1 MKFAIIG
8 CGNMSSALM
17 NKVAM
22 AYPGASFLTYSPSG
36 ITAKKLAESING
48 HSVENIS
55 DLCDCD
61 FYLIG
66 CKPQQAP
73 ELARNCDG
81 ILKNKK
87 VISILA
93 GTSIETLK
101 KLFET
106 DMVMRLMPNTPS
118 LLGLGTIL
126 SCHSDEFSSDD
137 KELMQKM
144 FSHCGEFVQLK
155 NEIELDELTVFSGSG
170 PAYIFQLAK
179 IYQQEIM
186 KLGYDEA
193 FSRTLI
199 DQLFVG
205 SSRLMQHE
213 QSMTYT
219 EQIEKVT
226 SKAGVT
232 IEAIEVL
239 RQSSLEDI
247 IHESLKAAL
256 IRTVELRDG
265 RGE

>member
-17 NKVAM
+17 SKVAM
-22 AYPGASFLTYSPSG
+22 AYPEDSFLTYSPSG
-36 ITAKKLAESING
+36 VTARKLAGSING
-48 HSVENIS
+48 RFVENLS
-55 DLCDCD
+55 DLSDCD

-66 CKPQQAP
+66 CKPQQAAD
-73 ELARNCDG
+73 LAKSCDG

-87 VISILA
+87 ILSILT

-106 DMVMRLMPNTPS
+106 DMVVRLMPNTPS

-126 SCHSDEFSSDD
+126 SCHSNEFLSDD
-137 KELMQKM
+137 KELIQKM
-144 FSHCGEFVQLK
+144 FSHCGEFIPLK
-155 NEIELDELTVFSGSG
+155 NEKELDELTVFSGSG

-179 IYQQEIM
+179 IYQQEVI

-193 FSRTLI
+193 FSRRLI

-205 SSRLMQHE
+205 SSKLMQHE
-213 QSMTYT
+213 QSMTYA
-219 EQIEKVT
+219 EQIGKVT

-239 RQSSLEDI
+239 RNSSLEDI
-247 IHESLKAAL
+247 IHKSLKAAL
-256 IRTVELRDG
+256 IRTSELKDD